1 MKQVLKCIATG
12 LISTALSL
20 NVFAN
25 DSLEIASDTPD
36 GFSGTFYADSH
47 TVSFSST
54 LESQTEVKFTIVID
68 GKEREANFNL
78 RESQFKLTDG
88 NEVLTP
94 DEQDLM
100 YDTAQSVA
108 AYVIRSQEDLGEHLV
123 VLVGAMD
130 YWSALNTIH

>member
-25 DSLEIASDTPD
+25 DSLEIVSDTSD

-94 DEQDLM
+94 GEQDLM

>member
-25 DSLEIASDTPD
+25 DSLEIVSDTSD

-54 LESQTEVKFTIVID
+54 LESQTEVRFTIIID

-88 NEVLTP
+88 NEVLTS